1 MKALF
6 RAVGL
11 FSLLVFVA
19 CHGPQREARHLMVRA
34 EQLLDT
40 MPDSTFCLIDSVLR
54 MDAYLSERSRME
66 MALLQGEA
74 LFRHVSLDDED
85 IDSVL
90 GRFSPSPELERA
102 AAYFAEKKDY
112 AQASHAALYSG
123 YVQQYFHDKTTA
135 MQSYKEAEQY
145 GTLAEEDLVVA
156 KARCKM
162 GKMMYGEYLHE
173 EALSLFKQAESG
185 LVDRDEDLSLLK
197 NMMAVTYINLQQF
210 DSAEIC
216 LKQSCD
222 IAKQSQCG
230 KAKMKALNNY
240 AVLHRLQGNY
250 SQALE
255 CLRQQGMSSDSASV
269 FLSCL
274 NIGKVFAV
282 SGEVDSASY
291 YFHRLDDLLPLVD
304 INMETKSSA
313 YLAMAY
319 FSESQGDLQKA
330 LQYHKKQELLL
341 GDLFDKS
348 KERTALGV
356 QRKYNFEAL
365 QNVMTQKIIRRHRII
380 IAVSLLAV
388 LGFAALALVQIHL
401 AKARKEEADAK
412 TNLFHF
418 MQQNRELCEMN
429 EQKDKAM
436 VDYAERFSES
446 LKKEALTMCKLDIY
460 LENRGDVACLKAL
473 EEAVFG
479 HEDHW
484 EALMAVF
491 DTLYPGVR
499 ENLALQY
506 PELTEM
512 EQKIFILSY
521 FNASRED
528 EALMFGKSVHLVD
541 KWRSGIKKKTQERVR
556 NV

>member
-1 MKALF
+1 MKPLH
-6 RAVGL
+6 RIIVGL
-11 FSLLVFVA
+11 SLLAFLA
-19 CHGPQREARHLMVRA
+19 SCHGPQRESR
-34 EQLLDT
+34 
-40 MPDSTFCLIDSVLR
+40 
-54 MDAYLSERSRME
+54 RME

-74 LFRHVSLDDED
+74 LFRDVSLDDDE

-102 AAYFAEKKDY
+102 ASYFAKKKAY
-112 AQASHAALYSG
+112 AKAAHAALYSG
-123 YVQQYFHDKTTA
+123 YVQQYYQDPASA
-135 MQSYKEAEQY
+135 MQSFKEAEQY
-145 GTLAEEDLVVA
+145 GDLAGEDLVVA

-162 GKMMYGEYLHE
+162 GKMLYGEYRHE

-185 LVDRDEDLSLLK
+185 LAECDEDLSLLK

-222 IAKQSQCG
+222 IAEQSRCE

-269 FLSCL
+269 FLFCL
-274 NIGKVFAV
+274 NIGKVFAA
-282 SGEVDSASY
+282 SGEVDSALY
-291 YFHRLDDLLPLVD
+291 YFQRLDDLLPLVD
-304 INMETKSSA
+304 INMETKFAA
-313 YLAMAY
+313 YQAMAY
-319 FSESQGDLQKA
+319 FSESQGDLQNA

-356 QRKYNFEAL
+356 QRKYNYEAL

-380 IAVSLLAV
+380 IAISLIAV
-388 LGFAALALVQIHL
+388 LGFAALAFVQIRL
-401 AKARKEEADAK
+401 AKAKKEEADAK

-418 MQQNRELCEMN
+418 MQQNRELYEMN

-446 LKKEALTMCKLDIY
+446 LKKEALTMRKLDIFI
-460 LENRGDVACLKAL
+460 ENRGDLACLKAL

-499 ENLALQY
+499 ANLALQY
-506 PELTEM
+506 PDLTEM

-521 FNASRED
+521 FNVSRED
-528 EALMFGKSVHLVD
+528 EALMFGKSVHMVD
-541 KWRSGIKKKTQERVR
+541 KWRSGIRKKTQEQVR
-556 NV
+556 NS